1 MEPGAHAA
9 KTCRSQWTSQA
20 SSAGTCCTVACQR
33 FLRTTRHTKVRFSWA
48 TAANSSSAAMHRRL
62 LRRRFFRNET
72 CFVLAALLL
81 MAAAGCEHKRP
92 KPEINQAGRQAAQ
105 LATFTRVKA
114 PEQDRPGQLCSEFG
128 ELRVCYEADVPHRV
142 PRSLPEGV
150 APPFGFRC
158 GGSGRAR
165 SCEDRAANGGAFEC
179 GTTRCIQLFPRMP
192 DDGEWECVEMSGLTF
207 CHSRGPMAGASHGP
221 RDLGWLCGA
230 RRGVADGGEE
240 ICVDA
245 APDRPRDPSMR
256 HCRYEQRLGATVR
269 SCGPGRGLLIGDA
282 CSRKDACPK
291 DSTCKEGLCLPRRPA
306 PACWLDADCG
316 AGARCALGSC
326 VSGGA

>member
-1 MEPGAHAA
+1 ML
-9 KTCRSQWTSQA
+9 RA
-20 SSAGTCCTVACQR
+20 SSVGTCCMDACPR
-33 FLRTTRHTKVRFSWA
+33 SHRMIRRTRVRFSWA
-48 TAANSSSAAMHRRL
+48 TAASSSSAATHRR
-62 LRRRFFRNET
+62 RRHHQCSRNET
-72 CFVLAALLL
+72 CLVLAVLLL
-81 MAAAGCEHKRP
+81 MAAAGCEHKGSVED
-92 KPEINQAGRQAAQ
+92 KASRQAAQ
-105 LATFTRVKA
+105 LARFTRANA
-114 PEQDRPGQLCSEFG
+114 PEQDRPGQLCSDFG
-128 ELRVCYEADVPHRV
+128 ESRVCYEADVARRV
-142 PRSLPEGV
+142 PRSLPDGV
-150 APPFGFRC
+150 EPMAGFRC

-179 GTTRCIQLFPRMP
+179 GTTRCIQLSPRMP